1 MTTPDLISREAAAL
15 LPCPFCGGDA
25 LHIFASAG
33 LIACRGC
40 GAETSTLRTRIDAIA
55 AWNRRAIPIAPPAQG
70 HDARA
75 GGWIEAPDI
84 PPELEGKQAWKFVV
98 GYRSAALDVIPRD
111 FSRDK
116 HYCGG
121 IFFWPVDAPLP
132 PGPYGTAIAAPWSV
146 LDEPT

>member
-1 MTTPDLISREAAAL
+1 MTHDPKAVELVET
-15 LPCPFCGGDA
+15 CPFCGEMPHHAHPAKRIVCKCGGAGPWAVDSDDA
-25 LHIFASAG
+25 V
-33 LIACRGC
+33 
-40 GAETSTLRTRIDAIA
+40 A